1 LTAIAFMAFVLSY
14 IPFVMWFVTK
24 GTKYFLTSPNFRVA
38 TRFLYGRCRP
48 EYTYFTIVSVARN
61 MFVALVPVIAADDS
75 FFQGTLVALALI
87 VYLALVATSRPWV
100 IPQLVDVDIVM
111 HVLAIMLIMT
121 GLVFVDNEYRPS
133 ASEAMDKTYY
143 GVYLMVLQCGFCGCC
158 VAAICHILYT
168 HRNAYARKLRAEE
181 ANTEA
186 TIIALDFL
194 ALAEKTQ
201 NMGTENDPTKT
212 LPLLLRKNCVTHDI
226 QLIRAATKVLNSIS
240 EQDGQWLRRAS
251 SLRRRSS
258 QKDGAKRLSQSAQ
271 GTGLDM
277 VGVSSEN
284 FQAKKSTGSESEG
297 VAPVGV

>member
-1 LTAIAFMAFVLSY
+1 MAFVLSY
-14 IPFVMWFVTK
+14 IPFVMWFVSR

-38 TRFLYGRCRP
+38 TRFIYGRCRP

-61 MFVALVPVIAADDS
+61 MFVALVPVIAANDS

-100 IPQLVDVDIVM
+100 IPQLVDIDIVM

-121 GLVFVDNEYRPS
+121 GLVFIDNEYRPS
-133 ASEAMDKTYY
+133 ASEAIKKTYY
-143 GVYLMVLQCGFCGCC
+143 GVYLMFMQCGFIGCC

-181 ANTEA
+181 GKAEA

-201 NMGTENDPTKT
+201 NMGAENDPTKT
-212 LPLLLRKNCVTHDI
+212 LPLLLHKNCVTHDI
-226 QLIRAATKVLNSIS
+226 QVIRAATKVLNSIS

-251 SLRRRSS
+251 SLRRQSKVSRNSR
-258 QKDGAKRLSQSAQ
+258 KASQSGQ
-271 GTGLDM
+271 DVGFDM
-277 VGVSSEN
+277 GAVPSEN
-284 FQAKKSTGSESEG
+284 FQAKKSNTSQETTEA
-297 VAPVGV
+297 VVPVGI